1 MKKYEEKEK
10 VKVMELKF
18 LKEVAVIIVV

>member
-18 LKEVAVIIVV
+18 LKEAVVIIVV